1 MEQIPQIPKEKF
13 RLIHDENNKDQ
24 EKIGTPSLT
33 YMQDVRR
40 RLFKD
45 KVAVVCL
52 ALISIIVVI
61 SILAPIIAPH
71 NPNAQQVTM
80 SNLPPK
86 LGNLNIPGMNGYQNM
101 DGHMVDAYKQADA
114 PKGTFYI
121 LGTDYLGRDL
131 LSRII
136 YGTRLSLVVAVL
148 ATLVDLL
155 IGVPYGIVSGWK
167 GGKTDTFMQRIVE
180 IVSSIPNLIVVILM
194 MIILKPGLTSIVI
207 AIAITG
213 WVTMARL
220 VRAQTFQLKE
230 QEYILAARTLGE
242 PSMKIATKHLIP
254 NLSSTIIIQT
264 MFTIPNAIFF
274 EAFLSFIGIGIP
286 APNASLGTLL
296 SDGQK
301 AFRFLPYQMW
311 APAIILSVIMIAT
324 NLLGDGLR
332 DAFDPQ
338 SSEN

>member
-1 MEQIPQIPKEKF
+1 MEQVPKIPKEKF
-13 RLIHDENNKDQ
+13 KLLNKQDN
-24 EKIGTPSLT
+24 EASESLGTPSLT
-33 YMQDVRR
+33 YLQDVRR
-40 RLFKD
+40 RLFSN
-45 KVAVVCL
+45 KVATACL
-52 ALISIIVVI
+52 IILGLIVLISIF
-61 SILAPIIAPH
+61 APAVAPH
-71 NPNAQQVTM
+71 NPNAQKVEY

-86 LGNLNIPGMNGYQNM
+86 LGNLNIPGFNGMQDM
-101 DGHMVDAYKQADA
+101 GGKEVDAYKQVGA
-114 PKGTFYI
+114 PKGTYYI

-136 YGTRLSLVVAVL
+136 YGTRLSLIVAVL

-155 IGVPYGIVSGWK
+155 IGIPYGIVSGWK
-167 GGKTDTFMQRIVE
+167 GGRVDTFLQRIVE

-194 MIILKPGLTSIVI
+194 MIILKPGLTSIII
-207 AIAITG
+207 AIALTG

-220 VRAQTFQLKE
+220 IRAQTFQLKE
-230 QEYILAARTLGE
+230 QEYVLAARTLGE
-242 PSMKIATKHLIP
+242 SSTKIASKHLIP

-311 APAIILSVIMIAT
+311 APAIILSLIMIAT

-338 SSEN
+338 SSD

>member
-1 MEQIPQIPKEKF
+1 MEIPQIPKDKF
-13 RLIHDENNKDQ
+13 KLLNNAGNKEQ
-24 EKIGTPSLT
+24 EKIGTPALT

-40 RLFKD
+40 RLFKN

-52 ALISIIVVI
+52 TLLTIIVFI
-61 SILAPIIAPH
+61 SVFAPIIAPY
-71 NPNAQQVTM
+71 NPNAQHATL

-86 LGNLNIPGMNGYQNM
+86 LGNLNIPGFNGYQNM
-101 DGHMVDAYKQADA
+101 GGKMVDAYAQVHA
-114 PKGTFYI
+114 PKGTYYL

-136 YGTRLSLVVAVL
+136 YGTRLSLIVAVL

-155 IGVPYGIVSGWK
+155 IGIPYGIVSGWK
-167 GGKTDTFMQRIVE
+167 GGMTDNVMQRIVE
-180 IVSSIPNLIVVILM
+180 IVSSVPNLIVVILM
-194 MIILKPGLTSIVI
+194 MIILKPGLISIVL
-207 AIAITG
+207 AIAITD

-220 VRAQTFQLKE
+220 IRAQTFQLKE
-230 QEYILAARTLGE
+230 QEYVLAARTLGE
-242 PSMKIATKHLIP
+242 SSTKIATKHLIP

-264 MFTIPNAIFF
+264 LFTIPNAIFF

-311 APAIILSVIMIAT
+311 APAIILSIIMIAT

-338 SSEN
+338 SSD

>member
-1 MEQIPQIPKEKF
+1 MEQVPKIPKEKF
-13 RLIHDENNKDQ
+13 KLLHKKDDQAQ
-24 EKIGTPSLT
+24 ESLGTPSLT
-33 YMQDVRR
+33 YLQDVKR
-40 RLFKD
+40 RLFSN
-45 KVAVVCL
+45 KVATVCL
-52 ALISIIVVI
+52 ILLGIMVLISVFAPVV
-61 SILAPIIAPH
+61 APH
-71 NPNAQQVTM
+71 NPNTQRVEY

-86 LGNLNIPGMNGYQNM
+86 IGNLDIPGFNGMQNM
-101 DGHMVDAYKQADA
+101 DGKSVDAYKEVGA
-114 PKGTFYI
+114 PKGTYYI

-136 YGTRLSLVVAVL
+136 YGTRLSLIVAVL
-148 ATLVDLL
+148 ATLVDLI
-155 IGVPYGIVSGWK
+155 IGLPYGIVSGWK
-167 GGKTDTFMQRIVE
+167 GGKVDTFLQRIIE
-180 IVSSIPNLIVVILM
+180 IVSSVPNLVVVILM
-194 MIILKPGLTSIVI
+194 MIILKPGLVSIVI
-207 AIAITG
+207 AIALTD

-220 VRAQTFQLKE
+220 IRAQTFQLKE

-242 PSMKIATKHLIP
+242 SSTKIATKHLIP

-311 APAIILSVIMIAT
+311 APALILSIIMIAT

-338 SSEN
+338 SSD

>member
-1 MEQIPQIPKEKF
+1 MEQTPQIPKEKF
-13 RLIHDENNKDQ
+13 KMIHEDDNQEQ

-33 YMQDVRR
+33 YLQDVRR
-40 RLFKD
+40 RLLSN
-45 KVAVVCL
+45 KVATVCMVL
-52 ALISIIVVI
+52 LSIIVLI
-61 SILAPIIAPH
+61 SVFAPIVAPH
-71 NPNAQQVTM
+71 NPNEQKVEYA
-80 SNLPPK
+80 NLPPK
-86 LGNLNIPGMNGYQNM
+86 IGEANIPGFNGMQKRGGKVVN
-101 DGHMVDAYKQADA
+101 AYKEVGA
-114 PKGTFYI
+114 PKGTTYL

-136 YGTRLSLVVAVL
+136 YGTRLSLIVAIL
-148 ATLVDLL
+148 ATLVDLI
-155 IGVPYGIVSGWK
+155 IGLPYGIISGWK
-167 GGKTDTFMQRIVE
+167 GGRTDIVLQRIIE
-180 IVSSIPNLIVVILM
+180 IISSIPNLIVVILM
-194 MIILKPGLTSIVI
+194 MIILKPGLASIVI
-207 AIAITG
+207 AIALTD

-220 VRAQTFQLKE
+220 IRAQTFQLKE

-242 PSMKIATKHLIP
+242 SSTKIATKHLIP

-311 APAIILSVIMIAT
+311 APAIVLSIIMIAT

-338 SSEN
+338 SSD

>member
-1 MEQIPQIPKEKF
+1 MEIPQIPKDKF
-13 RLIHDENNKDQ
+13 KLLNNAGNKEQ
-24 EKIGTPSLT
+24 EKIGTPALT

-40 RLFKD
+40 RLFKN

-52 ALISIIVVI
+52 TLLTIIVFI
-61 SILAPIIAPH
+61 SVFAPIIAPY
-71 NPNAQQVTM
+71 NPNAQHATL

-86 LGNLNIPGMNGYQNM
+86 LGNLNIPGFNGYQNM
-101 DGHMVDAYKQADA
+101 GGKMVDAYAQVHA
-114 PKGTFYI
+114 PKGTYYL

-136 YGTRLSLVVAVL
+136 YGTRLSLIVAVL

-155 IGVPYGIVSGWK
+155 IGIPYGIVSGWK
-167 GGKTDTFMQRIVE
+167 GGMTDNVMQRIVE
-180 IVSSIPNLIVVILM
+180 IVSSVPNLIVVILM
-194 MIILKPGLTSIVI
+194 MIILKPGLISIVL
-207 AIAITG
+207 AIAITD

-220 VRAQTFQLKE
+220 IRAQTFQLKE
-230 QEYILAARTLGE
+230 QEYVLAARTLGE
-242 PSMKIATKHLIP
+242 SSTKIATKHLIP

-311 APAIILSVIMIAT
+311 APAIILSIIMIAT

-338 SSEN
+338 SSD

>member
-1 MEQIPQIPKEKF
+1 MEQAPKIPKEKF
-13 RLIHDENNKDQ
+13 KLLHKKDNQ
-24 EKIGTPSLT
+24 EQESLGTPSLT
-33 YMQDVRR
+33 YLQDVKR
-40 RLFKD
+40 RLFSN
-45 KVAVVCL
+45 KVATICL
-52 ALISIIVVI
+52 ILLGIIVLISVFAPVV
-61 SILAPIIAPH
+61 APH
-71 NPNAQQVTM
+71 NPNTQQVQY

-86 LGNLNIPGMNGYQNM
+86 IGNLDIPGFNGMQKM
-101 DGHMVDAYKQADA
+101 GGKVVDAYKEVGA
-114 PKGTFYI
+114 PKGTYYI

-136 YGTRLSLVVAVL
+136 YGTRLSLIVAVL
-148 ATLVDLL
+148 ATLVDLI
-155 IGVPYGIVSGWK
+155 IGLPYGIVSGWK
-167 GGKTDTFMQRIVE
+167 GGKVDTFLQRIIE
-180 IVSSIPNLIVVILM
+180 IVSSVPNLVVVILM
-194 MIILKPGLTSIVI
+194 MIILKPGLISIVI
-207 AIAITG
+207 AIALTD

-220 VRAQTFQLKE
+220 IRAQTFQLKE

-242 PSMKIATKHLIP
+242 SSTKIATKHLIP

-311 APAIILSVIMIAT
+311 APALILSIIMIAT

-338 SSEN
+338 SSD

>member
-1 MEQIPQIPKEKF
+1 MEQIPQVPKEKF
-13 RLIHDENNKDQ
+13 KLLNNSDNQEQ
-24 EKIGTPSLT
+24 EKIGTPALT
-33 YMQDVRR
+33 YLQDVRR
-40 RLFKD
+40 RLFAN
-45 KVAVVCL
+45 KVAVTCL
-52 ALISIIVVI
+52 TLLSIIVLI
-61 SILAPIIAPH
+61 SVFAPIVAPH
-71 NPNAQQVTM
+71 NPNAQQVTL

-86 LGNLNIPGMNGYQNM
+86 LGNLNIPGLNGYQNM
-101 DGHMVDAYKQADA
+101 GGKMVDAYKQAGA
-114 PKGTFYI
+114 PKGSFYI

-136 YGTRLSLVVAVL
+136 YGTRLSLIVAVL
-148 ATLVDLL
+148 ATLVDLI
-155 IGVPYGIVSGWK
+155 IGIPFGIVSGWK
-167 GGKTDTFMQRIVE
+167 GGKTDIIMQRIVE
-180 IVSSIPNLIVVILM
+180 IVSSVPNLIVVILM
-194 MIILKPGLTSIVI
+194 MIVLKPGLLSIVL
-207 AIAITG
+207 AIAITD

-220 VRAQTFQLKE
+220 IRAQTFQLKE
-230 QEYILAARTLGE
+230 QEYVLAARTLGE
-242 PSMKIATKHLIP
+242 SSTKIATKHLIP

-311 APAIILSVIMIAT
+311 APAIILSIIMIAT

-338 SSEN
+338 SSD

>member
-1 MEQIPQIPKEKF
+1 MEQAPKIPKEKF
-13 RLIHDENNKDQ
+13 KLLHHEDNQ
-24 EKIGTPSLT
+24 EQESLGTPSLT
-33 YMQDVRR
+33 YLQDVRR
-40 RLFKD
+40 RLFSN
-45 KVAVVCL
+45 KVATVCL
-52 ALISIIVVI
+52 WLLGIIVLISIF
-61 SILAPIIAPH
+61 APIVAPH
-71 NPNAQQVTM
+71 NPNAQQVQY

-86 LGNLNIPGMNGYQNM
+86 LGNLDIPGFNGMQNM
-101 DGHMVDAYKQADA
+101 GGKVVDAYKAVGA
-114 PKGTFYI
+114 PKGTYYI

-148 ATLVDLL
+148 ATLVDLI
-155 IGVPYGIVSGWK
+155 IGLPYGIVSGWK
-167 GGKTDTFMQRIVE
+167 GGKVDTFLQRIIE

-207 AIAITG
+207 AIALTD

-220 VRAQTFQLKE
+220 IRAQTFQLKE
-230 QEYILAARTLGE
+230 QEYVLAARTLGE
-242 PSMKIATKHLIP
+242 SSTKIATKHLIP

-311 APAIILSVIMIAT
+311 APAIILSIIMIAT

-338 SSEN
+338 SSD